1 MKYWNNSMSELL
13 FLEIKKLLEYFFS
26 CSFVSISWVVVYFID
41 VWFSTDMDQTLVK
54 MFPFKFVLE
63 NDAWFRTRKG
73 TRRKSE
79 RTPSPL
85 TGNYLHGY
93 SYNPAVFIIGYR
105 TGSMQR
111 WERSEIHLK
120 NIIMNDCLKT
130 KYKVKFPL
138 KKNQ

>member
-1 MKYWNNSMSELL
+1 M
-13 FLEIKKLLEYFFS
+13 LEYFFS
-26 CSFVSISWVVVYFID
+26 CIFVSISWVVVYFID
-41 VWFSTDMDQTLVK
+41 VCHNDSVVNFQRIWIKLWSKCSLSNLCSK
-54 MFPFKFVLE
+54 MMLGSEHGRALDGKVNEPPF
-63 NDAWFRTRKG
+63 
-73 TRRKSE
+73 
-79 RTPSPL
+79 PL

-93 SYNPAVFIIGYR
+93 SYNPAIFIIGYR
-105 TGSMQR
+105 TWPMQR

>member
-1 MKYWNNSMSELL
+1 M
-13 FLEIKKLLEYFFS
+13 LEHFFS
-26 CSFVSISWVVVYFID
+26 CIFVSISWVVVYFID
-41 VWFSTDMDQTLVK
+41 ICHNDSVVHFQRIWIKLWSKCSLSNLCLK
-54 MFPFKFVLE
+54 MI
-63 NDAWFRTRKG
+63 WFRTRKG

-105 TGSMQR
+105 TWPMQR

>member
-1 MKYWNNSMSELL
+1 
-13 FLEIKKLLEYFFS
+13 
-26 CSFVSISWVVVYFID
+26 
-41 VWFSTDMDQTLVK
+41 MDQTLVK

-93 SYNPAVFIIGYR
+93 RYNPAIFIIGYR
-105 TGSMQR
+105 TWPMQR
-111 WERSEIHLK
+111 
-120 NIIMNDCLKT
+120 
-130 KYKVKFPL
+130 
-138 KKNQ
+138 

>member
-1 MKYWNNSMSELL
+1 M
-13 FLEIKKLLEYFFS
+13 LEYFFS
-26 CSFVSISWVVVYFID
+26 CIFESISWVVVYFID
-41 VWFSTDMDQTLVK
+41 ICHNDSEIHFQRIHCMDLTLVK
-54 MFPFKFVLE
+54 MFPVKFVLE

-79 RTPSPL
+79 WTPSPL

-93 SYNPAVFIIGYR
+93 SYNPAIFIIGYR